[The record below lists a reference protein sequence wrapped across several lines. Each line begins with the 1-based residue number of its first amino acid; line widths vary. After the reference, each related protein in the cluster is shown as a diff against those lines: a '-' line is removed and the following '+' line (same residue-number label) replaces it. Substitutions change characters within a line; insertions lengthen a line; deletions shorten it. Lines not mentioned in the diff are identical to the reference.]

1 MANTGKLVLGT
12 VQFGINYGI
21 NNTSGQV
28 PLDEVCRMLE
38 IASEAGIKT
47 LDTSSAYGES
57 ERVLGEAL
65 KRSNKPFNIVS
76 KYPKSDIGVRETF
89 QKSQTLLGIGGLYGY
104 MVHHFEFYQE
114 HPELFDEMTALKQ
127 EGKIQ
132 KVGFSLYNTEQL
144 QYLLDRKVK
153 FDILQFP
160 YNIFDKQFE
169 SYMPQLVEQGVE
181 IHTRSAFLQGLF
193 FRDTKT
199 LLEKLK
205 PLKKYLD
212 YLHIYCQ
219 NRGLSVEQLALGYVL
234 ANPYVK
240 GALIGVDNHEQLEA
254 NLKVAS
260 VELTKEDIEYIHNI
274 DIIEDWLLNPVNWN

>member
-1 MANTGKLVLGT
+1 MAQTGKLVLGT
-12 VQFGINYGI
+12 VQFGTNYGI

-28 PLDEVCRMLE
+28 PLDEVCRILE
-38 IASEAGIKT
+38 IASEAGVKT

-65 KRSNKPFNIVS
+65 RRSNKPFNIVS
-76 KYPKSDIGVRETF
+76 KYPKSDLGVRETF
-89 QKSQTLLGIGGLYGY
+89 QKSLQNLGVDSLYGY
-104 MVHHFEFYQE
+104 LVHHFEFYQE
-114 HPELFDEMTALKQ
+114 HPEIFDEMTALKQ

-132 KVGFSLYNTEQL
+132 KVGFSLYNVEQL
-144 QYLLDRKVK
+144 QYLLDCNVQ

-169 SYMPQLVEQGVE
+169 PYMPRLVEMGVE

-193 FRDTKT
+193 FKDTKT
-199 LLEKLK
+199 LPEKLK

-212 YLHIYCQ
+212 VLHLFCK
-219 NRGLSVEQLALGYVL
+219 NRGISVEQLALGYVL
-234 ANPYVK
+234 ANPNVK
-240 GALIGVDNHEQLEA
+240 GALIGVDNHSQLEV

-260 VELTKEDIEYIHNI
+260 VLLTDADIDYIQNI

>member
-28 PLDEVCRMLE
+28 PLNEVCKILE
-38 IASEAGIKT
+38 MASETGVKT

-89 QKSQTLLGIGGLYGY
+89 QKSLSLLGRDGLYGY
-104 MVHHFEFYQE
+104 LVHHFEFYRE

-169 SYMPQLVEQGVE
+169 SYMSQLVELGIE
-181 IHTRSAFLQGLF
+181 IHTLSAFLHGLF

-199 LLEKLK
+199 LPENLK

-219 NRGLSVEQLALGYVL
+219 KRGLSVEQLALGYGL
-234 ANPYVK
+234 SNPYVK

-274 DIIEDWLLNPVNWN
+274 NIIEDWLLNPVNWN

>member
-1 MANTGKLVLGT
+1 MANTDKLVLGT

-21 NNTSGQV
+21 NNTTGQV
-28 PLDEVCRMLE
+28 PLDEVCRILE

-89 QKSQTLLGIGGLYGY
+89 QKSLSLLGIDGLYGY
-104 MVHHFEFYQE
+104 LVHHFEFYQE

-169 SYMPQLVEQGVE
+169 TYMPQLVEQGVE

-199 LLEKLK
+199 LPEKLK

-234 ANPYVK
+234 ANPFVK
-240 GALIGVDNHEQLEA
+240 GALIGVDNHEQLES